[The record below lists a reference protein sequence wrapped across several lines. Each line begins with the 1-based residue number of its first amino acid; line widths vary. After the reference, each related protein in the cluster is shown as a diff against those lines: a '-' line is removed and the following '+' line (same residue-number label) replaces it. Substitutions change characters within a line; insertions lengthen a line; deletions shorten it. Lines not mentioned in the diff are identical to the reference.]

1 MTYLDSESVFF
12 KQHSKFGDNKD
23 DAATVASSAI
33 ENASVYT
40 GAHTSILSRKA
51 DELAQKLLTEK

>member
-51 DELAQKLLTEK
+51 DELA

>member
-1 MTYLDSESVFF
+1 MTYLESESVFF
-12 KQHSKFGDNKD
+12 KTHSKFGDNKD

-40 GAHTSILSRKA
+40 GTTMMSRKA
-51 DELAQKLLTEK
+51 NELAEKLNTEK